1 MFAFVKI
8 YQTMLTIAN
17 LRFFKLAKRPPMCT
31 ILLIKHCWKIIKLP
45 DVYITF
51 ARNMIVTT
59 YREIKRMRSRSLRF
73 FNVYVGFFF
82 SRASSDE
89 QNNVIGTRKPTSI
102 PTEGSKNAYSYS
114 GCVCCLLPSGLCTE
128 PNKVKT
134 NALKWIQLRKERKW
148 KLVMNFE

>member
-59 YREIKRMRSRSLRF
+59 YREIKRMRSRSLRIF
-73 FNVYVGFFF
+73 KVYVGVFF
-82 SRASSDE
+82 SAEHRPMNKITSSGPE
-89 QNNVIGTRKPTSI
+89 S
-102 PTEGSKNAYSYS
+102 
-114 GCVCCLLPSGLCTE
+114 
-128 PNKVKT
+128 
-134 NALKWIQLRKERKW
+134 QLRSRQRAAKMLIAIVVVFAVCYLPVYVLNLTR
-148 KLVMNFE
+148 